1 MDSVPGTQAGYCK
14 DNLQRFSEEE
24 QDAGY
29 WEYGVGA
36 HGAWEL
42 ALVQR

>member
-1 MDSVPGTQAGYCK
+1 MDSVSDTQAGYCK
-14 DNLQRFSEEE
+14 DNLQRLSEEE

-29 WEYGVGA
+29 WEYGVGSC
-36 HGAWEL
+36 GAWEL